1 MDLGTVRTLD
11 ADVLPTELGMT
22 LAHEHVHASFGAV
35 AGDPDLEFTDSH
47 EIELDLRTAKARG
60 VASLVEMS
68 TYDMGGSPTLVACL
82 TKRVGLRA
90 VKSTGWF
97 RSPSV
102 DQVGLDTV
110 DVLARRMIDD
120 IEVGFVGS
128 SLRAGVIG
136 ELGMSGSLP
145 TPSEKKVVA
154 AAAQAAI
161 STGRQIVAHTDDWF
175 NAVALVESFEGLG
188 IGADRLMLAH
198 MRCTDAVRDQI
209 GLARAG
215 AYLAFDQLGHPERD
229 APEDVAERILTIADH
244 GQEHKIVI
252 SADVGRR
259 SRLSAFGGGGYMEGV
274 SALLSDLTRHGAD
287 RKLIDAITTDNIAS
301 FLTGSR

>member
-11 ADVLPTELGMT
+11 GDVLPTELGMT
-22 LAHEHVHASFGAV
+22 LAHEHVHASFGVV
-35 AGDPDLEFTDSH
+35 AGDPDLEFTDSD
-47 EIELDLRTAKARG
+47 EIELDLRTAKACG

-68 TYDMGGSPTLVACL
+68 TYDMGSSPTQVARL
-82 TKRVGLRA
+82 TKRVGLHA

-97 RSPSV
+97 RSPYV
-102 DQVGLDTV
+102 DRLGIDTV

-120 IEVGFVGS
+120 IEVGFFGS
-128 SLRAGVIG
+128 SVRAGVIG
-136 ELGMSGSLP
+136 ELGMSGSKP
-145 TPSEKKVVA
+145 TSAEKVVLA

-175 NAVALVESFEGLG
+175 NAVALVESFEDLG
-188 IGADRLMLAH
+188 VRADRLMLAH

-209 GLARAG
+209 SLARAG
-215 AYLAFDQLGHPERD
+215 AYLAFDQLGHPHRD

-244 GQEHKIVI
+244 RQGHKIVV

-274 SALLSDLTRHGAD
+274 AALLRDLTRRGAD

-301 FLTGSR
+301 FLTGPR